1 MFEAKQTEDKP
12 FTTLLSKEVFEEMIR
27 FEQWLYFEV
36 PYDDVPGIPRG
47 ENNYTQFPYQLL
59 MYEEPP

>member
-1 MFEAKQTEDKP
+1 
-12 FTTLLSKEVFEEMIR
+12 MIR

-59 MYEEPP
+59 MYEEPPYRLTFYDLCTK